1 MINSITTIKGFACCG
16 FAAAMVVLLLASCST
31 SDDVAGTTEVTEPA
45 EPAPVV
51 FNTDIS
57 IPSSRATI
65 GSIDNLDALK
75 ASGEGFGVFAYLTDA
90 QNYAT
95 KFPNAAAFTS
105 FSEFFMYNQQVTWG
119 VQYVDEKGNVDPS
132 DDEAHYD
139 WVYRPLKYWPN
150 STNNATNRYISFFA
164 YAPYVEEEGASKG
177 ITGYT
182 NSTDRQPHIVYEI
195 ADGNEQVDLLYANCV
210 DAKRNGNGL
219 ITVGRNKADTEDSL
233 HFQKIPL
240 TFHHALAALD
250 IYVQRVYDEPV
261 YTGKKPAG
269 SDFTKLFISKL
280 ELASA
285 VNGESGLQTGG
296 RLDLETGEW
305 TSVGTTWDDAT
316 DKKLT
321 YTESMFDDYVKG
333 TTSTDPLVIRDIE
346 LGKFSESTGVD
357 EEERTL
363 IKNAMPQVF
372 LPRSVTLIPKIT
384 FSMVTH
390 DDDLAI
396 DYYTDLEGK
405 KYSRIV
411 NEVTGNTMTI
421 DFQAGKRYKMLIRVG
436 VEHVS
441 FEVLSIVDWDF
452 PLRYNPDVVSP
463 YTDENIG
470 HRVDEADE

>member
-1 MINSITTIKGFACCG
+1 MIKSVTTIKGFVRCG
-16 FAAAMVVLLLASCST
+16 FVAVMVGLLLVGCST

-45 EPAPVV
+45 EPAPVA

-75 ASGEGFGVFAYLTDA
+75 ASGEGFGVFAYLTDD
-90 QNYAT
+90 QKYAT

-105 FSEFFMYNQQVTWG
+105 FSEFFMFNQQVTWNNSY
-119 VQYVDEKGNVDPS
+119 QDELGEWQK
-132 DDEAHYD
+132 D
-139 WVYRPLKYWPN
+139 WVYSPLKYWPN

-164 YAPYVEEEGASKG
+164 YAPYVEEEGAAKG

-210 DAKRNGNGL
+210 DATRNGNGL
-219 ITVGRNKADTEDSL
+219 ITPTKPEEKY
-233 HFQKIPL
+233 QKIPL

-261 YTGKKPAG
+261 YTGNEPAG
-269 SDFTKLFISKL
+269 SNFTKLFISKL
-280 ELASA
+280 ELESA
-285 VNGESGLQTGG
+285 VDGENGLQTGG
-296 RLDLETGEW
+296 RLNLKTGEW
-305 TSVGTTWDDAT
+305 TSVGTTWAAAT

-333 TTSTDPLVIRDIE
+333 TTSTDPLVIRDTE

-372 LPRSVTLIPKIT
+372 LPRSVTLKPKIT

-421 DFQAGKRYKMLIRVG
+421 DFQAGKRYKMLIRIG